1 MKSTKP
7 SAIKI
12 FVVILVFLITAI
24 PVLGAEKT
32 FRAGAATS
40 DITSPLGS
48 KIIGGFV
55 PFPSTRVHDQL
66 HARCLVLDDGTTKLA
81 IVVLDLLG
89 IAKHVSDEARS
100 IIEKETKIPAGNV
113 LISATHTHSAASV
126 LGQNPRFIKQT
137 LDEYQK
143 LVARRIAD
151 GVKKANDQLRV
162 SEIAFGTVEA
172 PEHVFNRRW
181 FLKDGKM
188 PVNPFGK
195 LDRVKMNPGAGS
207 PDLIEPAGPTDP
219 TASFIFLRELNG
231 KPIALFSSYSLHYV
245 GGVDNGDI
253 SSDYYGAYCEKS
265 KELLSPQNNSF
276 VALMAN
282 GTSGDINNI
291 NFKTPRGRQK
301 PYEQMT
307 IVAND
312 LATKVADSVAKLK
325 YESYVIL

>member
-1 MKSTKP
+1 MKLTNP

-12 FVVILVFLITAI
+12 FVVMLFFLFTSI
-24 PVLGAEKT
+24 PVHGAEKI

-100 IIEKETKIPAGNV
+100 IIEKETGIPAGNV

-126 LGQNPRFIKQT
+126 LGQNPRSIQQT

-143 LVARRIAD
+143 LVVRRIVD

-162 SEIAFGTVEA
+162 SEIAFGNVEA
-172 PEHVFNRRW
+172 PEH
-181 FLKDGKM
+181 L
-188 PVNPFGK
+188 
-195 LDRVKMNPGAGS
+195 S
-207 PDLIEPAGPTDP
+207 LIH
-219 TASFIFLRELNG
+219 I
-231 KPIALFSSYSLHYV
+231 
-245 GGVDNGDI
+245 
-253 SSDYYGAYCEKS
+253 
-265 KELLSPQNNSF
+265 
-276 VALMAN
+276 
-282 GTSGDINNI
+282 
-291 NFKTPRGRQK
+291 
-301 PYEQMT
+301 
-307 IVAND
+307 
-312 LATKVADSVAKLK
+312 
-325 YESYVIL
+325 